1 MISLGSWLITI
12 FLIMFWVFRVIATL
26 FTQMG
31 MEFVAPPLNIG
42 AEITLLF
49 VVLICIPFVF
59 KRKILGP
66 LVILGAYGWYFGPDL
81 IANITN
87 IFTAADI
94 VNFNLYIQLI
104 VDMVAIIL
112 PIISIFDIL
121 WDKQRTKNPV
131 HKDTDWFYKNEQ
143 YDRKLDDRADKN
155 NYRTGI

>member
-1 MISLGSWLITI
+1 MISLGSWLVTI
-12 FLIMFWVFRVIATL
+12 FLIMFWAFRVIATL

-42 AEITLLF
+42 VEITLLF

-66 LVILGAYGWYFGPDL
+66 IVILGAYGWYFGPDL
-81 IANITN
+81 VANIANV
-87 IFTAADI
+87 FTAEGTA
-94 VNFNLYIQLI
+94 NLNMYVQII
-104 VDMVAIIL
+104 VDAIALIL

>member
-12 FLIMFWVFRVIATL
+12 FLVMFWAFRVIATL

-31 MEFVAPPLNIG
+31 MEFIAPPLNIG
-42 AEITLLF
+42 VEITLLF

-66 LVILGAYGWYFGPDL
+66 IVILAAYGWYFGPDL

-87 IFTAADI
+87 VFTVTDT
-94 VNFNLYIQLI
+94 VNLNMYVQIL
-104 VDMVAIIL
+104 VDAIAIIL
-112 PIISIFDIL
+112 PVISIFDIL